1 VSGDPRGS
9 VTNWIGD
16 LKGGDHRAAHHLWEL
31 YFHRLVGLARV
42 RLGHAPRATADADEE
57 DVALSAFHSLCDGA
71 ARGHFERLGNRDDL
85 WRLLVVITARKAA
98 DQKKLWKRLKRGDG
112 KVVQAS
118 AMDAEGPGAAAAA
131 LEQIAAAEPS
141 PDFAAEL
148 AEEYQRRLD
157 RLGDETLRRVAELRL
172 EGYDYDEIA
181 ERLGC
186 ARRTV
191 ARKLEGIRAAWE
203 KEACA

>member
-1 VSGDPRGS
+1 MSRDPRGS

-16 LKGGDHRAAHHLWEL
+16 LKGGDHRAAHRLWDL

-42 RLGHAPRATADADEE
+42 RLGQVLRTAADADEE
-57 DVALSAFHSLCDGA
+57 DVALSAFHSLCNGA

-98 DQKKLWKRLKRGDG
+98 DQKRLWKRMKRGDG
-112 KVVQAS
+112 KVIHAS
-118 AMDAEGPGAAAAA
+118 TLDAEGRSVAAAS
-131 LEQIAAAEPS
+131 LEQVAVAEPT

-148 AEEYQRRLD
+148 AEEYHRRLD

-172 EGYDYDEIA
+172 EGFDYDEIA

-203 KEACA
+203 KEARE